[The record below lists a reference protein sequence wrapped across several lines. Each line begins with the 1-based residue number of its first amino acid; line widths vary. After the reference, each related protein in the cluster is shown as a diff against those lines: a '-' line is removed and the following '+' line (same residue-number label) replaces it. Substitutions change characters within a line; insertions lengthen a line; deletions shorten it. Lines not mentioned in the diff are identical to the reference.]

1 MILLTLKKH
10 EAHTWEEQTPGLWG
24 RRGGREEEKGGEE
37 RREGGGNPEALSSLG
52 WLVLGC

>member
-24 RRGGREEEKGGEE
+24 RRGGSEEEKGGEE

>member
-37 RREGGGNPEALSSLG
+37 EEREEGIRKH
-52 WLVLGC
+52 LVP